1 MIVED
6 LKRLKDLK
14 WEIFRVREEVKD
26 KGIRD
31 ELRRLLYE
39 IVNMIEE
46 RERELVFKVLEEKG
60 RIDER
65 GLKII
70 KGGSND
76 DNKRSFVEVE

>member
-1 MIVED
+1 MIRED
-6 LKRLKDLK
+6 LKKLKGLK
-14 WEIFRVREEVKD
+14 WEIFRVREEIKD

-31 ELRRLLYE
+31 ELGKLLYK
-39 IVNMIEE
+39 IVGMIEE

-60 RIDER
+60 
-65 GLKII
+65 KII